1 MEDAHVQ
8 TKSICALALGASL
21 LVAALASSTG
31 TTAAAG
37 DEAKYPDLRGRWDG
51 VLRTK
56 PGLPG
61 QPSFDAGKAWGKGQ
75 EAPLTA
81 EYQAVLDANLKSQAE
96 GGAGDWLGAD
106 CKGFGMP
113 LIAYGFVPMEFIVT
127 PETTYVL
134 VNWVE
139 HTRRIYTD
147 GREWPKEIEPTLTGY
162 SIGKWIDEDGDGR
175 YDVLEVETR
184 GFKGPRHYDAAG
196 LPPHRDNESVFKE
209 RISLDKTNKNLLH
222 NEITVYD
229 HALTRPWT
237 VTRTLR
243 RAANPRPD
251 WPEFI
256 CAENN
261 PYVTI
266 GGETY
271 FLSAEGLLMPMRKGQ
286 PTPDL
291 RFFK

>member
-1 MEDAHVQ
+1 MFRQ
-8 TKSICALALGASL
+8 RSICALALGASL

-147 GREWPKEIEPTLTGY
+147 GREWPTEIEPTLTGY

-196 LPPHRDNESVFKE
+196 LPLHRDNESVFKE

>member
-1 MEDAHVQ
+1 MLTQ
-8 TKSICALALGASL
+8 RSICALALGASL
-21 LVAALASSTG
+21 LVGALAGSTG
-31 TTAAAG
+31 AITAAE
-37 DEAKYPDLRGRWDG
+37 EAKYPDLRGRWDG

-81 EYQAVLDANLKSQAE
+81 EYQAVLETNLKSQAE

-175 YDVLEVETR
+175 YDVLEAETR

-196 LPPHRDNESVFKE
+196 LPLHRDNQSVFKE
-209 RISLDKTNKNLLH
+209 RIYLDKTNKNLLH

-237 VTRTLR
+237 VTRDLR

>member
-1 MEDAHVQ
+1 MLTQ
-8 TKSICALALGASL
+8 RSICALALGASL
-21 LVAALASSTG
+21 LVAALASSSG
-31 TTAAAG
+31 PITAAE
-37 DEAKYPDLRGRWDG
+37 EAKYPDLRGRWDG

-81 EYQAVLDANLKSQAE
+81 EYQAVLETNLKSQAE

-147 GREWPKEIEPTLTGY
+147 GREWPTEIEPTLTGY

-196 LPPHRDNESVFKE
+196 LPLHRDNESVFKE
-209 RISLDKTNKNLLH
+209 RIYLDKTNKNLLH

-237 VTRTLR
+237 VIRTLR
-243 RAANPRPD
+243 RAVNARLD

>member
-1 MEDAHVQ
+1 MTSVLAHD
-8 TKSICALALGASL
+8 IENAPHGR
-21 LVAALASSTG
+21 G
-31 TTAAAG
+31 T
-37 DEAKYPDLRGRWDG
+37 
-51 VLRTK
+51 
-56 PGLPG
+56 
-61 QPSFDAGKAWGKGQ
+61 
-75 EAPLTA
+75 
-81 EYQAVLDANLKSQAE
+81 
-96 GGAGDWLGAD
+96 
-106 CKGFGMP
+106 
-113 LIAYGFVPMEFIVT
+113 
-127 PETTYVL
+127 TTYVL

-139 HTRRIYTD
+139 HTRRTYTD
-147 GREWPKEIEPTLTGY
+147 GREWPTEIEPTLTGY

-175 YDVLEVETR
+175 YDVLEADTR

-196 LPPHRDNESVFKE
+196 LPLHRDNQSVFKE
-209 RISLDKTNKNLLH
+209 RIYLDKTNKNLLH

-243 RAANPRPD
+243 RAANPQPD

>member
-1 MEDAHVQ
+1 MFRQ
-8 TKSICALALGASL
+8 RSICALALGASL
-21 LVAALASSTG
+21 LVGALAGSTG
-31 TTAAAG
+31 PTAAAE
-37 DEAKYPDLRGRWDG
+37 EAKYPDLRGRWDG

-81 EYQAVLDANLKSQAE
+81 EYQAVLETNLKSQAE

-175 YDVLEVETR
+175 YDVLEAETR

-196 LPPHRDNESVFKE
+196 LPLHRDNQSVFKE
-209 RISLDKTNKNLLH
+209 RIYLDKTNKNLLH
-222 NEITVYD
+222 NEITVHD

-237 VTRTLR
+237 VTRDLR

-266 GGETY
+266 AGETY